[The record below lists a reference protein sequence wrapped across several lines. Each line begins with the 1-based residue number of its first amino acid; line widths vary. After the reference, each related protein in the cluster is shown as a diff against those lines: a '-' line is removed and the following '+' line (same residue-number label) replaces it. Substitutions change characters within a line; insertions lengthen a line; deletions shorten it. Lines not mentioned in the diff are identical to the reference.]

1 LGFEGKPMTKLA
13 ALLGL
18 SLAALIVA
26 PVAHADE
33 QAFLNDTQDVLMVP
47 DAKVAAGY
55 QACVNMRGGMPP
67 QSAERIGFYGLNLI
81 NGANVKIVEAAQR
94 DLCPDT
100 IH

>member
-1 LGFEGKPMTKLA
+1 MVKLA

-18 SLAALIVA
+18 SLTALIAA

-33 QAFLNDTQDVLMVP
+33 QAFLNDTQDVIMEQG
-47 DAKVAAGY
+47 AKLAAGY
-55 QACVNMRGGMPP
+55 HACVNMRGGMPP
-67 QSAERIGFYGLNLI
+67 QSAERDGFFGFNQV